1 MFPSWSRADVPNE
14 PFSCPDAISTD
25 TDHPLVNHHSFISPI
40 NSPPRLILAF
50 NFKTG
55 VEPFGKNWKFIEG
68 GEEREYGGI
77 SYIES
82 AKQTR
87 YSNRFASICT
97 NASSL
102 IFLFL
107 LFLFF
112 PSLERERERGEHDWN
127 TRYVFLYGD
136 RFSIRWERRAPHYRW
151 WRACGIILGKD
162 FVEDYGWKWKICIEI
177 GFNGERNPTFR
188 NFVFPPNRALIPP
201 SSSSFFSLESFG
213 SKVGNESCL
222 DRFFFFSMHKTSSDY
237 NEASY
242 SELFFSGKGRI
253 RPYRSYRALLIS
265 ILPFQSSLQYEFRI
279 TKLLNNIP
287 SRTLSNVNTFVE
299 RKYVV
304 SKLFLKKVFSR
315 GYFWTVHQQGII
327 TS

>member
-68 GEEREYGGI
+68 GEERKYGGI

-112 PSLERERERGEHDWN
+112 PSLEREREGG
-127 TRYVFLYGD
+127 TRLEYTLCFPLWRSVFDQMREEGTALSLVASVRYNPREG
-136 RFSIRWERRAPHYRW
+136 FRRRL
-151 WRACGIILGKD
+151 RLE
-162 FVEDYGWKWKICIEI
+162 VEDLH
-177 GFNGERNPTFR
+177 RNRIQRRTKSDFSKFR
-188 NFVFPPNRALIPP
+188 FPAESRSHPSVFP
-201 SSSSFFSLESFG
+201 SSSFFSLESFG

-242 SELFFSGKGRI
+242 SELFFSGKGGFD
-253 RPYRSYRALLIS
+253 LIDL
-265 ILPFQSSLQYEFRI
+265 IE
-279 TKLLNNIP
+279 
-287 SRTLSNVNTFVE
+287 LS
-299 RKYVV
+299 
-304 SKLFLKKVFSR
+304 
-315 GYFWTVHQQGII
+315 
-327 TS
+327 